1 MSIRIV
7 RIATHKNCMKMGYA
21 SKAIDELTSF
31 FS

>member
-21 SKAIDELTSF
+21 SKAMEQLVSF
-31 FS
+31 F